1 MGRDCGARNR
11 HRVAAIGFS
20 EGSTAEQPD
29 AVLRWAEHLVP
40 LGAQNLSPMGECGAV
55 EILALPH
62 RPSEMNPRF
71 QPPPG
76 TTLP

>member
-29 AVLRWAEHLVP
+29 AVLRWAD
-40 LGAQNLSPMGECGAV
+40 GAQNLSPVGECGAV
-55 EILALPH
+55 EILAPPH
-62 RPSEMNPRF
+62 RHSEINSHF
-71 QPPPG
+71 QPPSNASRRI
-76 TTLP
+76 TSE